1 MSFGI
6 KVGRFIGAAGAYAV
20 EGAVRGATGLGGFA
34 QEVAQG
40 AEAGYV
46 DKREA
51 LLIDRAERDAK
62 REALKAA
69 YIAKLAAGTVIK
81 TEPTPVAAK
90 TAKVRS

>member
-6 KVGRFIGAAGAYAV
+6 KVGRAIGAGAALAV

-34 QEVAQG
+34 AEVAQG
-40 AEAGYV
+40 CETGYA
-46 DKREA
+46 DKREL

-69 YIAKLAAGTVIK
+69 YIAKLAAGTAIK
-81 TEPTPVAAK
+81 TEPVMVKRGKVAL
-90 TAKVRS
+90 

>member
-6 KVGRFIGAAGAYAV
+6 KVGRAVGAGAALAV

-34 QEVAQG
+34 AEVAQG
-40 AEAGYV
+40 CETGYA
-46 DKREA
+46 DKREL

-81 TEPTPVAAK
+81 TEPVAAK
-90 TAKVRS
+90 PAKVRA